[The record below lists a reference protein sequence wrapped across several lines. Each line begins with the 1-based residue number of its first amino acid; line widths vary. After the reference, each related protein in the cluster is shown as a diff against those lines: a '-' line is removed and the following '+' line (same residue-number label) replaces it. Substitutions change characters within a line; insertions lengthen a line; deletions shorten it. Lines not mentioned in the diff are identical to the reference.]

1 MVPNDKTYLFIMLEG
16 KFKVVN
22 PKSGLKIYEFSPHKL
37 FSAITL
43 LVPHS
48 VEFPGFSCQLDFS
61 WNQFSDV
68 EKVPFFEIQ
77 ELLNLKFR
85 LFQSSKFAKYGI
97 LWTPGNSKINYT

>member
-1 MVPNDKTYLFIMLEG
+1 MELAILNPKSKNVGAGMVPNDKTYLFIMLEG

-61 WNQFSDV
+61 
-68 EKVPFFEIQ
+68 
-77 ELLNLKFR
+77 
-85 LFQSSKFAKYGI
+85 
-97 LWTPGNSKINYT
+97 